1 MVAYLNK
8 EKPWCAR
15 MEYNVTG
22 QEVARKVSGGVI
34 GNFSY
39 DEAGRPVQHMIRGQK
54 ESIHRHRRYEWDVN
68 YRLKKVTN
76 ELTKG
81 NIIYSYDRFSNLIS
95 ARGTEILSCFRMFD
109 EAGNVYETED
119 KSDRIYGAGSRLET
133 SGIDLKEKRNIY
145 QGGHGRLV
153 TKGVEY
159 FYDEEGNL
167 VRKTEAAGE
176 ESKWE
181 TIGGVRIRRPNTE
194 LQKPHTLQGDNTSV
208 YRGENALQ
216 PGSEQKASHVEKVI
230 KFLWDGNVLL
240 HEWQEDAAESKK
252 PVPQI
257 DYQADYV
264 VKLSEK
270 KKQEERQKA
279 AKGEPAPESLVT
291 WIFQDDFI
299 PRARITKDGI
309 YSIMTDYL
317 GTPAEAYDDSG
328 TLVWK
333 RELDINGKIMPA
345 GKDRYGRTME
355 DIGEKNFIPFR
366 FQGQY
371 EDEEAGLYYNR
382 FRYYNPETGQYTQQD
397 PIGLAG
403 GNPTLYG
410 YVCDTNVYI
419 DVFGLNPFGTIR
431 EALRYAKDLAGIP
444 RSQQPIR
451 QWIVTGDVMKYE
463 NYNYVVSSNQ
473 TSHGRYYE
481 FLDADGNQKV
491 VVLHTNDPNRSIHAH
506 AGKAPDG
513 TKMYDFKSNNYDPID
528 DIPNHKDHHLDINC
542 KG

>member
-1 MVAYLNK
+1 MAQFSHKRSRRKTEADGSIWEYSYYGNGMLRKVVRPDKSAVIFKYDGLGRRI
-8 EKPWCAR
+8 EKSITRAGSEKVIPF
-15 MEYNVTG
+15 
-22 QEVARKVSGGVI
+22 ARK
-34 GNFSY
+34 
-39 DEAGRPVQHMIRGQK
+39 
-54 ESIHRHRRYEWDVN
+54 
-68 YRLKKVTN
+68 
-76 ELTKG
+76 
-81 NIIYSYDRFSNLIS
+81 
-95 ARGTEILSCFRMFD
+95 
-109 EAGNVYETED
+109 
-119 KSDRIYGAGSRLET
+119 
-133 SGIDLKEKRNIY
+133 
-145 QGGHGRLV
+145 
-153 TKGVEY
+153 
-159 FYDEEGNL
+159 
-167 VRKTEAAGE
+167 EAAGE

-240 HEWQEDAAESKK
+240 HEWQENAEESKK

-257 DYQADYV
+257 DYQAEYV

-270 KKQEERQKA
+270 KEQEERQKA
-279 AKGEPAPESLVT
+279 AKGEPAPESLIT

-333 RELDINGKIMPA
+333 RELDINGKVMPA

-371 EDEEAGLYYNR
+371 
-382 FRYYNPETGQYTQQD
+382 TQQD

-410 YVCDTNVYI
+410 YVYDTLGEI
-419 DVFGLNPFGTIR
+419 DSFGLTWKDILDSGLGHHIFPRAIAKKLGIVELSDELSIAWFPNNSANTGELHQLLHRVLSDKGVPYHGSKYTGNLEEFWKLAEEAYDGIDTKGYLKLPKTQNTKIYR
-431 EALRYAKDLAGIP
+431 NLTPKEALLKIKEL
-444 RSQQPIR
+444 
-451 QWIVTGDVMKYE
+451 YE
-463 NYNYVVSSNQ
+463 NGDLP
-473 TSHGRYYE
+473 TRC
-481 FLDADGNQKV
+481 
-491 VVLHTNDPNRSIHAH
+491 R
-506 AGKAPDG
+506 
-513 TKMYDFKSNNYDPID
+513 
-528 DIPNHKDHHLDINC
+528 
-542 KG
+542 

>member
-1 MVAYLNK
+1 M
-8 EKPWCAR
+8 
-15 MEYNVTG
+15 
-22 QEVARKVSGGVI
+22 
-34 GNFSY
+34 
-39 DEAGRPVQHMIRGQK
+39 
-54 ESIHRHRRYEWDVN
+54 
-68 YRLKKVTN
+68 
-76 ELTKG
+76 
-81 NIIYSYDRFSNLIS
+81 
-95 ARGTEILSCFRMFD
+95 
-109 EAGNVYETED
+109 
-119 KSDRIYGAGSRLET
+119 
-133 SGIDLKEKRNIY
+133 
-145 QGGHGRLV
+145 
-153 TKGVEY
+153 
-159 FYDEEGNL
+159 
-167 VRKTEAAGE
+167 
-176 ESKWE
+176 
-181 TIGGVRIRRPNTE
+181 
-194 LQKPHTLQGDNTSV
+194 
-208 YRGENALQ
+208 Q

-333 RELDINGKIMPA
+333 RELDINGNVMPA

-371 EDEEAGLYYNR
+371 EDEETGLYYNR

-403 GNPTLYG
+403 GLNLYS
-410 YVCDTNVYI
+410 YVKNSNCQFDILGWEDIVY
-419 DVFGLNPFGTIR
+419 R
-431 EALRYAKDLAGIP
+431 ALRPEDILNIDKEVGILP
-444 RSQQPIR
+444 KNSSANALPIDH
-451 QWIVTGDVMKYE
+451 VLHGSKTGYGDQFISFTRDERFANKWAS
-463 NYNYVVSSNQ
+463 NKRTAVVSVDLDSIQNTKIDLSTAEGRMAHLGDITKAAPGSELHQANQ
-473 TSHGRYYE
+473 WARGAKE
-481 FLDADGNQKV
+481 
-491 VVLHTNDPNRSIHAH
+491 VLVEGEIPCDKI
-506 AGKAPDG
+506 
-513 TKMYDFKSNNYDPID
+513 KSYT
-528 DIPNHKDHHLDINC
+528 C
-542 KG
+542 RG

>member
-1 MVAYLNK
+1 MLRKVVRPDKSAVIFKYDGLGRRI
-8 EKPWCAR
+8 EKSITRAGSEKVIPF
-15 MEYNVTG
+15 
-22 QEVARKVSGGVI
+22 ARK
-34 GNFSY
+34 
-39 DEAGRPVQHMIRGQK
+39 
-54 ESIHRHRRYEWDVN
+54 
-68 YRLKKVTN
+68 
-76 ELTKG
+76 
-81 NIIYSYDRFSNLIS
+81 
-95 ARGTEILSCFRMFD
+95 
-109 EAGNVYETED
+109 
-119 KSDRIYGAGSRLET
+119 
-133 SGIDLKEKRNIY
+133 
-145 QGGHGRLV
+145 
-153 TKGVEY
+153 
-159 FYDEEGNL
+159 
-167 VRKTEAAGE
+167 EAAGE

-240 HEWQEDAAESKK
+240 HEWQEDAEESKN

-257 DYQADYV
+257 DYQAEYV

-270 KKQEERQKA
+270 KEQEERQKA
-279 AKGEPAPESLVT
+279 AKGEPAPESLIT

-333 RELDINGKIMPA
+333 RELDINGNVMPA

-371 EDEEAGLYYNR
+371 EDEETGLYYNR

-410 YVCDTNVYI
+410 YVYDTLGEI
-419 DVFGLNPFGTIR
+419 DLFGLDRMPSWMPTRQGYQRHHLIPASLWEKYPILRNSGMSVNSATNMTYLPVAEGIDLINPQSSLHKGWNDIHKLYNEYMSQEV
-431 EALRYAKDLAGIP
+431 EALAKVAAENNWDESRI
-444 RSQQPIR
+444 QQEIR
-451 QWIVTGDVMKYE
+451 NLQRDTK
-463 NYNYVVSSNQ
+463 SSLK
-473 TSHGRYYE
+473 G
-481 FLDADGNQKV
+481 G
-491 VVLHTNDPNRSIHAH
+491 SIKCH
-506 AGKAPDG
+506 
-513 TKMYDFKSNNYDPID
+513 
-528 DIPNHKDHHLDINC
+528 
-542 KG
+542 